1 MNDYRQTMT
10 KLTCLV
16 VVFIV
21 FTGLASNPL
30 ECTRFTGLASNTP
43 ESARSADA
51 FVDSIGT
58 NIHVGY
64 VGTVYD
70 SSWKDVVK
78 PKLDELGVRHVRDG
92 AHLSNSRAHNSV
104 VYDRY
109 RELAALGI
117 RANLI
122 VDPRAENLRS
132 IDEEKIRRIAEMAEG
147 SLESFE
153 GPNEYDHSVDGDWA
167 KLLRAYQ
174 RNLYAATKNN
184 PSTSSLP
191 VIGPSFGSAK
201 SVNAVSNLCDSVDYD
216 NMHNYF
222 SARHPG
228 TSGWGAGGYGSITY
242 NIDLAK
248 KMCGSKPVMSTETGY
263 HNAVGSTSGHSG
275 APEAVVGKYMPRV
288 FLEHFNRGISR
299 TYSYEFIDLY
309 SKAAAGSNFGLL
321 RNDGTEKPA
330 YSALRNLI
338 ALLEDP
344 GPEFDP
350 VSLKY
355 SLGGDTKNIH
365 HTLLQKRDGRFYLVL
380 WLEVS
385 AYNPNT
391 EQNLSVPPQR
401 VRLELDTPIEEAK
414 TYLPNSSTAPT
425 KRYAKPTQLALEVPD
440 YPLVVEL
447 TPDTVTSEPT
457 QHRH

>member
-1 MNDYRQTMT
+1 MNDYRQAIT
-10 KLTCLV
+10 KLACLV
-16 VVFIV
+16 IAFVVFA
-21 FTGLASNPL
+21 GLACNPP
-30 ECTRFTGLASNTP
+30 ESARFTELASSPP

-64 VGTVYD
+64 AGTVYYSKWD
-70 SSWKDVVK
+70 DVVK

-92 AHLSNSRAHNSV
+92 AYLSNDQAYDSAVYSR
-104 VYDRY
+104 YK
-109 RELAALGI
+109 ELAALGI

-122 VDPRAENLRS
+122 VDPRTQNLRS
-132 IDEEKIRRIAEMAEG
+132 IDEGKIRRIAEMAG
-147 SLESFE
+147 NSLESFE
-153 GPNEYDHSVDGDWA
+153 GPNEYEYSGDDNWA
-167 KLLRAYQ
+167 NVLRAYQ
-174 RNLYAATKNN
+174 RDLYAATKNN
-184 PSTSSLP
+184 PSTAGLP

-201 SVNAVSNLCDSVDYD
+201 SVNAVGKLCDSVDYD

-228 TSGWGAGGYGSITY
+228 TSGWGAGGYGSVAY

-263 HNAVGSTSGHSG
+263 HNAVGSMRGHLG
-275 APEAVVGKYMPRV
+275 VPEAIAGKYMPRV

-299 TYSYEFIDLY
+299 TYSYEFIDLLP
-309 SKAAAGSNFGLL
+309 KADAGSNFGLL

-350 VSLKY
+350 GSLKY
-355 SLGGDTKNIH
+355 SLSGDTKNIH
-365 HTLLQKRDGRFYLVL
+365 HALLQKREGRFYLVL
-380 WLEVS
+380 WLEVP

-391 EQNLSVPPQR
+391 EQSLSVPTQR
-401 VRLELDTPIEEAK
+401 VRLKLDTPIEGAK

-447 TPDTVTSEPT
+447 TPETVTPEPT
-457 QHRH
+457 KYRH